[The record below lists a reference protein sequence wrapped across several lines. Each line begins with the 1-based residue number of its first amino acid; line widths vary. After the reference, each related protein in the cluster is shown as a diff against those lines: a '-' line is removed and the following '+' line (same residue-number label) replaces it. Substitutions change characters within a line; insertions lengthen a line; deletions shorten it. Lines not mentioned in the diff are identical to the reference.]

1 MLSRKFVLMLLIC
14 VSLLISA
21 CQKKDQIQMIVPY
34 GSTHISQVH
43 LMDNDIYQR
52 DLVLGPDPL
61 IAAFGSEDYDV
72 IFAPLI
78 LGVKMYQSKPNYKLL
93 ATIIESTFYLVTCND
108 RVSELEDIKH
118 QEIIIFGKGQTGDI
132 ITSYVLESLDIEVSK
147 TYVDSLSDAAISF
160 IRNEEKIV
168 LVSEPIYAKLALL
181 YDDIKTI
188 DIMSYYRAIS
198 GIDSVPQA
206 GVFVHERLSH
216 EQVEKL
222 LNDLNDAVD
231 LLYDDIDLSLRNIKK
246 DDPNMDESIF
256 IKSLESNYISLYE
269 ANINKSNI
277 EKYLENILLFNP
289 NIIGGSI
296 PPDTFYWK

>member
-188 DIMSYYRAIS
+188 DIMSYYRTIS
-198 GIDSVPQA
+198 GIDTVPQA

-216 EQVEKL
+216 EQVKKL
-222 LNDLNDAVD
+222 FNDLNDAVD